1 MGRDEVAAALA
12 RSLCCAGRAQA
23 RTRAQRCAV
32 PLVIAGLLIVA
43 TPAHA
48 DDADA
53 SRPRWIPDA
62 TFAQLGGSS
71 SANNWTVGV
80 QWAWQRG
87 WRWGESVHARGH
99 WELAAG
105 RWSALQSWRNDDRDW
120 YTQIAFSP
128 VLRLGTDGWPGWY
141 LDAGL
146 GPTLLLPTYV
156 DRERTFST
164 QFNFQTQLAAGRMFG
179 ARQRHDVALFYAHIS
194 NAEIEQPNPGL
205 NLFALRYTWR
215 FAGP

>member
-1 MGRDEVAAALA
+1 MNMRSDEASRAVARSLGLSAGARTLAWLSSALLVMTVVLVAAA
-12 RSLCCAGRAQA
+12 S
-23 RTRAQRCAV
+23 
-32 PLVIAGLLIVA
+32 
-43 TPAHA
+43 AHA
-48 DDADA
+48 DDGDA
-53 SRPRWIPDA
+53 SRPRWLPDA

-80 QWAWQRG
+80 QWGWQRG
-87 WRWGESVHARGH
+87 WHWGETVRANGH

-105 RWSALQSWRNDDRDW
+105 RWSSLQNWHNDDRDW

-128 VLRLGTDGWPGWY
+128 VLRLGDERWPGWY
-141 LDAGL
+141 LDAGI
-146 GPTLLLPTYV
+146 GPTLLLPIYI

-164 QFNFQTQLAAGRMFG
+164 QFNFQTQVAAGRMFG
-179 ARQRHDVALFYAHIS
+179 SHQQHDLAVFYAHIS

-215 FAGP
+215 FAGR